1 MRKLMLAFVM
11 VAVAAAGFS
20 AGACRGDSPSTS
32 TPAGAAQ
39 AAAPGA
45 GNPGGQARDGQT
57 GGGQARGSG
66 GGMMGGMGGP
76 GGFGG
81 GFRPPMTV
89 ATATVGRATVAEY
102 VTIVGNLIGMATVQ
116 VVPKVSGR
124 LESIS
129 VRLADP
135 VQKGRSIAKIEDREV
150 QQQVKQAEA
159 SYEVSAATIRQREAD
174 LKFAQT
180 SLDRTRSLYDRQ
192 LQPKQTLDDS
202 EARYEAGL
210 AQLDL
215 ARAQYSQA
223 KARLEELRITL
234 ANTEVVSPVTGFVGK
249 RFLDPGA
256 FASQNSPIVS
266 VVDIS
271 SVRLVVN
278 LVEQDVKRVVPGVP
292 AEVEVDAFPGEQFNG
307 RVSRV
312 APVFDPAT
320 RTAEMEI
327 EIPNP
332 TLRLKPGMYARVRLR
347 VAERADALT
356 VPLNALVEFDGR
368 KGVFVPRENTAKFMP
383 VETGLQDA
391 THVEILKGLE
401 EKATVISTG
410 AAGLKDGDRI
420 VLAGQKDDQ
429 APGGPGRRPGGPG
442 GPGSGG
448 GGRPPGTVGNR
459 PPQQPGST
467 R

>member
-1 MRKLMLAFVM
+1 MRKLIPIIVVMAVAGAGLAFY
-11 VAVAAAGFS
+11 S
-20 AGACRGDSPSTS
+20 RRDGAPQVGQ
-32 TPAGAAQ
+32 GAT
-39 AAAPGA
+39 AAAPAAGA
-45 GNPGGQARDGQT
+45 QRGT
-57 GGGQARGSG
+57 GGGMPGGMPGMGGFG
-66 GGMMGGMGGP
+66 GGM
-76 GGFGG
+76 G

-89 ATATVGRATVAEY
+89 DTAAVTRAPVAEF
-102 VTIVGNLIGMATVQ
+102 VTIVGNLIGLATVQ

-124 LESIS
+124 LESIA

-135 VQKGRSIAKIEDREV
+135 VRRGQRIAKIEDQEV
-150 QQQVKQAEA
+150 EQQVKQAQA
-159 SYEVSAATIRQREAD
+159 SYEVAGATIRQREAD
-174 LKFAQT
+174 LKFAET
-180 SLDRTRSLYDRQ
+180 NLERTRSLFTRQ
-192 LQPKQTLDDS
+192 LMPRQSLDDA
-202 EARYEAGL
+202 EARHQAAA

-215 ARAQYSQA
+215 ARAQFSQA
-223 KARLEELRITL
+223 KARLDELQITL
-234 ANTEVVSPVTGFVGK
+234 ANTEIVSPVNGFVGK

-271 SVRLVVN
+271 TVRLIVN
-278 LVEQDVKRVVPGVP
+278 LVEKDVKRVTAGVP
-292 AEVEVDAFPGEQFNG
+292 AEVEVDAYPGEQFNG

-332 TLRLKPGMYARVRLR
+332 TMRLKPGMYARVRLR

-368 KGVFVPRENTAKFMP
+368 KGVFVPREDTAKFMP

-420 VLAGQKDDQ
+420 VLAGQPDGPAPGSQ
-429 APGGPGRRPGGPG
+429 APAGPGRRPGATG
-442 GPGSGG
+442 GPGSAG
-448 GGRPPGTVGNR
+448 GGRPTGTGQNR

>member
-1 MRKLMLAFVM
+1 MRKLILALVVM
-11 VAVAAAGFS
+11 AVSAAGIS
-20 AGACRGDSPSTS
+20 AGACRGDSTS
-32 TPAGAAQ
+32 SPAPAGSAQ
-39 AAAPGA
+39 PASGS
-45 GNPGGQARDGQT
+45 GNPGGQARA
-57 GGGQARGSG
+57 GQAG
-66 GGMMGGMGGP
+66 GGMGGP
-76 GGFGG
+76 GGV
-81 GFRPPMTV
+81 FRPPMTV

-135 VQKGRSIAKIEDREV
+135 VLKGRSIAKIEDREV
-150 QQQVKQAEA
+150 EQQVKQAEA
-159 SYEVSAATIRQREAD
+159 SFEVSSATIRQREAD
-174 LKFAQT
+174 LKFALT
-180 SLDRTRSLYDRQ
+180 SLERTRSLYDRQ
-192 LQPKQTLDDS
+192 LQPKQSLDDA
-202 EARYEAGL
+202 EARHQAGV

-223 KARLEELRITL
+223 RARLDELRITL
-234 ANTEVVSPVTGFVGK
+234 ANTDVVSPVTGFVGK

-278 LVEQDVKRVVPGVP
+278 LVEKDVKRVVAGVR

-307 RVSRV
+307 QVSRV

-347 VAERADALT
+347 VAERPNALT

-383 VETGLQDA
+383 VETGLQD
-391 THVEILKGLE
+391 TSNVEILKGIE
-401 EKATVISTG
+401 ERATVISTG

-420 VLAGQKDDQ
+420 VLADQ
-429 APGGPGRRPGGPG
+429 AGGQGQGGPGRRPGGPT
-442 GPGSGG
+442 GPPTG
-448 GGRPPGTVGNR
+448 PNGNR
-459 PPQQPGST
+459 PPQQPGSA

>member
-1 MRKLMLAFVM
+1 MKKLLLGFIV
-11 VAVAAAGFS
+11 VAVAAAWFY
-20 AGACRGDSPSTS
+20 ARACRGDSTS
-32 TPAGAAQ
+32 NPAQ
-39 AAAPGA
+39 AGTQAAGSRPA
-45 GNPGGQARDGQT
+45 SPGGQAPDGQT
-57 GGGQARGSG
+57 GGGQPRGSA
-66 GGMMGGMGGP
+66 GGMGGP
-76 GGFGG
+76 GGPGG
-81 GFRPPMTV
+81 GMGMFRPPMTV
-89 ATATVGRATVAEY
+89 DIATVGRAPVSEY
-102 VTIVGNLIGMATVQ
+102 VTVVGNLIGMVTVQ
-116 VVPKVSGR
+116 VVPKVGGR
-124 LESIS
+124 LESIT
-129 VRLADP
+129 VRLGDP
-135 VQKGRSIAKIEDREV
+135 VQKGRSIAKIEDYEV

-180 SLDRTRSLYDRQ
+180 SLDRTRSLFERQ

-202 EARYEAGL
+202 EARHQAAV

-223 KARLEELRITL
+223 KARLDELRITL
-234 ANTEVVSPVTGFVGK
+234 ANTDVVSPVTGFVGK

-278 LVEQDVKRVVPGVP
+278 LVEQDTKRVVSGVP
-292 AEVEVDAFPGEQFNG
+292 GEVEVDAFPGEQFNG

-347 VAERADALT
+347 VAERADALA
-356 VPLNALVEFDGR
+356 VPLNALVELDGR
-368 KGVFVPRENTAKFMP
+368 KGVFVPREDTAKFMP

-391 THVEILKGLE
+391 SHVEILKGLE

-420 VLAGQKDDQ
+420 VLAGQKGDR
-429 APGGPGRRPGGPG
+429 APSGPGRRPGGPS
-442 GPGSGG
+442 GPGGAG
-448 GGRPPGTVGNR
+448 GGRPTGTSGNR
-459 PPQQPGST
+459 PPQPMGST

>member
-1 MRKLMLAFVM
+1 
-11 VAVAAAGFS
+11 
-20 AGACRGDSPSTS
+20 
-32 TPAGAAQ
+32 
-39 AAAPGA
+39 
-45 GNPGGQARDGQT
+45 
-57 GGGQARGSG
+57 
-66 GGMMGGMGGP
+66 
-76 GGFGG
+76 
-81 GFRPPMTV
+81 MTV
-89 ATATVGRATVAEY
+89 ATTTVGRATVAEY
-102 VTIVGNLIGMATVQ
+102 VTVVGNLIGMATVQ
-116 VVPKVSGR
+116 VVPKVGGR
-124 LESIS
+124 LESIG
-129 VRLADP
+129 VRLGDP
-135 VQKGRSIAKIEDREV
+135 VRRGQRIAKIEDFEI
-150 QQQVKQAEA
+150 QQQVKQAQA
-159 SYEVSAATIRQREAD
+159 SFEVGAATIRQREAD
-174 LKFAQT
+174 LKLAET
-180 SLDRTRSLYDRQ
+180 SLDRTRSLFNRQ
-192 LQPKQTLDDS
+192 LQPRQSLDDA
-202 EARYEAGL
+202 EARAQAAA

-223 KARLEELRITL
+223 KARLDELQITL
-234 ANTEVVSPVTGFVGK
+234 ENTVVASPVTGFVGK

-278 LVEQDVKRVVPGVP
+278 LVERDVKRVTAGVP
-292 AEVEVDAFPGEQFNG
+292 AEVEVDAYPGEQFNG

-332 TLRLKPGMYARVRLR
+332 TVRLKPGMYARVRLR

-356 VPLNALVEFDGR
+356 VPLNALVEFEGR
-368 KGVFVPRENTAKFMP
+368 KGVFVPLEDTAKFTL

-391 THVEILKGLE
+391 SHVEILKGLE

-420 VLAGQKDDQ
+420 VLAGPKGDQ
-429 APGGPGRRPGGPG
+429 GPATPGRRPGGPG
-442 GPGSGG
+442 GPGSAG
-448 GGRPPGTVGNR
+448 GGRPTGTGGNR
-459 PPQQPGST
+459 PPQQMGST